1 MSKLTCVIA
10 TLLASSLV
18 ACGGGGGGSSG
29 TSTTTTSSVTAS
41 RGLGYENYVAK
52 SGSLAT
58 AKVADTNHIA
68 FARLLLAVTMESE
81 DTGLLRPEANTLP
94 TTYTNNPLE
103 GASANA
109 VRKDIETLIRRFEAA
124 RNGNLKQGS
133 VAAKYVNDTVSC
145 ADGGNA
151 TVKGDV
157 DNTTLTGKLDLTF
170 NSCIEN
176 NSLKLGSATLT
187 LNKRDT
193 TTSAFTDYTLEY
205 NDLTVKTAW
214 AYFLYTGTQHAVRT
228 LTNGVITKFVV
239 TSNMRRL
246 DQYQNDIEGL
256 TLDTTEN
263 TSALSGLQLTGQLCD
278 GRFGCVTVSTKQAFS
293 TAGRGEVVLTGEGNS
308 TSQIYFQ
315 NGVLVSRVD
324 SEGTGHYG
332 LPIQV
337 F

>member
-18 ACGGGGGGSSG
+18 ACGGGSSGGSSG
-29 TSTTTTSSVTAS
+29 TSTTTGSVTAS

-103 GASANA
+103 GATANA
-109 VRKDIETLIRRFEAA
+109 VRKDIETLIKRFEAA
-124 RNGNLKQGS
+124 RNSIFKQES
-133 VAAKYVNDTVSC
+133 VAAKYVNYTESC
-145 ADGGNA
+145 TNGGNV
-151 TVKGDV
+151 TIKGNV
-157 DNTTLTGKLDLTF
+157 DNTTLTGQLDLTF
-170 NSCIEN
+170 NDCVEN
-176 NSLKLGSATLT
+176 NSMKQGLT
-187 LNKRDT
+187 HLILSKRDT
-193 TTSAFTDYTLEY
+193 TTTDFTDYTLEY
-205 NDLTVKTAW
+205 DDLTVQTAW
-214 AYFLYTGTQHAVRT
+214 AYLLYTGTQHAVRT

-246 DQYQNDIEGL
+246 DKNQDDIEGL

-293 TAGRGEVVLTGEGNS
+293 TGGRGEVVLTGEGNS